1 MRDPR
6 DRLPFSVWWLVVAG
20 ALAMAVAGF
29 YQFLWSSIREPL
41 GTRVGAGE
49 AGVGTLF
56 TVFIVCQ
63 TASQFPLG
71 WVRDRHGPRGPLL
84 AGGLTLAAGF
94 WLTAVAASLPLAALG
109 AGLAGVGAGGIYTVA
124 INTPVKWLERRRGLA
139 TGVISMA
146 YSAGSFLVIPAVRGG
161 VRTDFEATVFALA
174 AASGVA
180 VLVTVPV
187 LRDPNREETAGDGAP
202 SSDQS
207 GAPGTGDPVDVDP
220 EPGDRDR
227 PAGSGRAGTA
237 ERAYTPRETV
247 RTWQFWL
254 LYGVFSV
261 GNVVSLMV
269 IGKAVSFAQ
278 HLGLSAAVATG
289 SATLIALGD
298 AAGIVAGGA
307 LSDRL
312 GRART
317 VGASL
322 VCFGVALALAVAAG
336 QVGLEVAFVVLIA
349 TAIFFRSPMFSVFPP
364 LVGEYYGRPHSSTNY
379 ALLYSGKLW
388 GGIGAGVVASLLV
401 AAVGWN
407 ATFLGGA
414 VLAVVAGASTFLLRP
429 VGSTA

>member
-1 MRDPR
+1 MPGPR
-6 DRLPFSVWWLVVAG
+6 DRLPFSVWWLVAAG

-29 YQFLWSSIREPL
+29 YQFLWSSIRDPL
-41 GTRVGAGE
+41 GARLGAAE
-49 AGVGTLF
+49 AGIGTLF

-63 TASQFPLG
+63 TVSQFPFG
-71 WVRDRHGPRGPLL
+71 WVRDRHGPRWPLL
-84 AGGLTLAAGF
+84 AGGVTLAAGF
-94 WLTAVAASLPLAALG
+94 GLTAVAASLPVAVLAA
-109 AGLAGVGAGGIYTVA
+109 ALAGVGAGGAYTVA
-124 INTPVKWLERRRGLA
+124 INTPVKWLDRRRGLA
-139 TGVISMA
+139 TGAISMA
-146 YSAGSFLVIPAVRGG
+146 YSAGSFLVIPAVRRG
-161 VRTDFEATVFALA
+161 VRTDFDATLLALA
-174 AASGVA
+174 AAAGVA

-187 LRDPNREETAGDGAP
+187 LRDPDRGGEAGGAESPPDGT
-202 SSDQS
+202 D
-207 GAPGTGDPVDVDP
+207 GTDDP
-220 EPGDRDR
+220 EGTDTEK
-227 PAGSGRAGTA
+227 SG

-261 GNVVSLMV
+261 ANVVSLMV

-278 HLGLSAAVATG
+278 HLGLSAAVATA

-322 VCFGVALALAVAAG
+322 VCFGLALALAVGAG
-336 QVGLEVAFVVLIA
+336 TLGVDVAFVGLVA
-349 TAIFFRSPMFSVFPP
+349 AAIFFRSPMFSVFPP
-364 LVGEYYGRPHSSTNY
+364 LVGEYYGRRHSSTNY

-388 GGIGAGVVASLLV
+388 GGVGAGVVASLLV
-401 AAVGWN
+401 ATVGWN

-414 VLAVVAGASTFLLRP
+414 VVAVLAGASTFFLRP
-429 VGSTA
+429 VSATA